1 MRKPKRLRVGGRSIS
16 KTKWGFTLI
25 ELMIVVAIIG
35 VLAAIAIPK
44 FADMVRR
51 GKESAAKGQL
61 GAVRSAISIYYAD
74 NEGVFP
80 TVPLGFDRT
89 ELITTLTANTKYLQ
103 RWVPLSVPKHHG
115 PVWTIDQVAHDD
127 FFAIDAICDGEFVYV
142 APRTA
147 AAWGKLAIEC
157 YHTDLKG
164 STWSTF

>member
-1 MRKPKRLRVGGRSIS
+1 MDYEE
-16 KTKWGFTLI
+16 TK
-25 ELMIVVAIIG
+25 
-35 VLAAIAIPK
+35 AIAGRREIDFEDEMGVHPHRI
-44 FADMVRR
+44 DDRR
-51 GKESAAKGQL
+51 GHHRGFGRDRDSQIRRHGAQGQL